1 MVIERVANE
10 FIIRIPASTDISDIQ
25 DFLNYLRYRE
35 LTANFVATPK
45 DVDELVASVK
55 RNWRKR
61 RAKKS

>member
-61 RAKKS
+61 RAGKS